1 MSVVYIPI
9 EARDGLTSEQRAD
22 KLDAEFWRL
31 QRPLSVQSNGDT
43 QHMYAR
49 VTHPVTGQVAL
60 LADTSDVLRI
70 HSDTD
75 SADLLGVLTEVS
87 KSEKNTLSSY
97 VDDNLGG
104 TVSFSNLIPSTSTQL
119 TESEARAAGWIPN
132 EDTP

>member
-1 MSVVYIPI
+1 MSLVYLPV
-9 EARDGLTSEQRAD
+9 EARDGLTSAQRAD

-49 VTHPVTGQVAL
+49 VTHPTTGQVAI
-60 LADTSDVLRI
+60 LADTSDVLRV

-75 SADLLGVLTEVS
+75 LTALLAILTEVPQ
-87 KSEKNTLSSY
+87 SEKDALSSY
-97 VDDNLGG
+97 VNANLGG
-104 TVSFSNLIPSTSTQL
+104 TVLFSNLIPSTATQL